1 MIGARRA
8 CSGRPDPGGAG
19 AARSG
24 HGKLRRVKREAA
36 SRDAM
41 LLVLTCAAGLIDA
54 ISYLELGHV
63 FTAMMTGNTVL
74 LALAIGEGEFMAALR
89 STLALVAFSVGAAGG
104 ALMLLRGRAR
114 GVWPPIV
121 TATLALEG
129 VALAVF
135 GAMWH
140 VKTTAAAHAD
150 VVIVVLIALSGLAMG
165 IQASAVRHLGV
176 PGVASTY
183 ITGTLTSLMAELV
196 GWLSPRG
203 TSPSAQAAD
212 GWPVGSPSRHLRL
225 LAAVFVVY
233 GAGALTGALLVSR
246 SSALL
251 AWLPLGCVA
260 AVVTNGLARHREA
273 AGSW

>member
-1 MIGARRA
+1 
-8 CSGRPDPGGAG
+8 
-19 AARSG
+19 
-24 HGKLRRVKREAA
+24 
-36 SRDAM
+36 M

-74 LALAIGEGEFMAALR
+74 LALALGQGEFMAALR
-89 STLALVAFSVGAAGG
+89 STLALAAFSTGAAGG

-129 VALAVF
+129 VVLAVF

-140 VKTTAAAHAD
+140 VKATAANAD

-203 TSPSAQAAD
+203 TPPSGRPGPWAPCWGGPAWAGCRSTRDVCSTPPAGPAGWKISAMRASASPC
-212 GWPVGSPSRHLRL
+212 GWYCRDWRPRRG
-225 LAAVFVVY
+225 
-233 GAGALTGALLVSR
+233 
-246 SSALL
+246 
-251 AWLPLGCVA
+251 
-260 AVVTNGLARHREA
+260 
-273 AGSW
+273 